1 MSKPLIAVL
10 LVAILSCRN
19 ATAENY
25 AILVSAGQVFSDD
38 FDIEDEEENPITPE
52 FWYDLYLAYEN
63 LLLFEQYDSSKVFVF
78 YGDGTDFDTTRDRYK
93 KERHNWGQITDYDN
107 SYNTLCSV
115 MSSLDN
121 IITDQDNVFFYW
133 VAGHGMKTIPTN
145 DDSYLALIKHDNYY
159 QEVNK
164 NQLVNLINSITHYNR
179 RKIFWATCY
188 SGAMG
193 GGLIN
198 PLNDRTVL
206 LTSSSA
212 NDVSSGFNDI
222 DYTPHTEFGYAF
234 YVLSTRDFPVS
245 MDYYDFEDVC
255 HYYVNHDCDSLV
267 SIKELYNGMYCF
279 IYYLHIDLNPSL
291 FDSGN
296 ISNSVFIGENKKIE
310 DVTIKSNSAYWIDE
324 LELSDV
330 VIMNDKNVTID
341 IDNQCVV
348 KKNTFVPLSSTLI
361 VK

>member
-1 MSKPLIAVL
+1 
-10 LVAILSCRN
+10 
-19 ATAENY
+19 
-25 AILVSAGQVFSDD
+25 
-38 FDIEDEEENPITPE
+38 
-52 FWYDLYLAYEN
+52 
-63 LLLFEQYDSSKVFVF
+63 
-78 YGDGTDFDTTRDRYK
+78 
-93 KERHNWGQITDYDN
+93 
-107 SYNTLCSV
+107 

-164 NQLVNLINSITHYNR
+164 TQLVNLINSITHYNR
-179 RKIFWATCY
+179 RKIFWTTCK

-206 LTSSSA
+206 LTSSSS
-212 NDVSSGFNDI
+212 NNNSFGFLDADSI
-222 DYTPHTEFGYAF
+222 LHTAFGYAY
-234 YVLSTRDFPVS
+234 YVLSTREFPFTAP
-245 MDYYDFEDVC
+245 YHNFEHVC
-255 HYYVNHDCDSLV
+255 QYYVNHDCDSLV
-267 SIKELYNGMYCF
+267 SINELYYGMAF
-279 IYYLHIDLNPSL
+279 FNYYFYLDLLPCL

-341 IDNQCVV
+341 TDIQCVL